1 MIIAERKPIAEI
13 LQNLAYYKKILI
25 AGCNGCVAICMAGGE
40 KEVGILTP
48 LLSMAREKENSPLN
62 IDTITVE
69 RQCEHEYN
77 ALIDPKV
84 QDIEAILS
92 TACGVG
98 VQYLA
103 ERYSNIPVF
112 PALNTSFMGGPIQAG
127 IWKEFC
133 GGCGNC
139 ILDLTGGICPIIRCS
154 KSLLNGPCGGS
165 EGGKCEV
172 DPKNIDCAW
181 QLIYD
186 RLSRLKALEN
196 LEKITPP
203 KDWSTSR
210 DGGPRKVIREDL
222 IL

>member
-13 LQNLAYYKKILI
+13 LKNLAYYKKILI

-40 KEVGILTP
+40 KEVGILAP

-77 ALIDPKV
+77 ALIDPKIQEV
-84 QDIEAILS
+84 EAILS

-103 ERYSNIPVF
+103 ERYPNLPVY

-127 IWKEFC
+127 VWKEFC

-172 DPKNIDCAW
+172 DPKSIDCAW

-186 RLSRLKALEN
+186 RLSRLNLLEN

-210 DGGPRKVIREDL
+210 DGGPR
-222 IL
+222 